1 MESARIVKKQ
11 RIKKY
16 LLTKGNQLGIITV
29 TVMITVK
36 KEKQYS
42 NINQKRKGEQN
53 HGKMGMYSMRLH
65 L

>member
-16 LLTKGNQLGIITV
+16 LLTKHDQLDIITV

-36 KEKQYS
+36 KEHNKAIY
-42 NINQKRKGEQN
+42 IKKRNGEQN
-53 HGKMGMYSMRLH
+53 HGKMGMYSMRLY

>member
-16 LLTKGNQLGIITV
+16 LLTKGNQLGIIKV

-36 KEKQYS
+36 KENNKA
-42 NINQKRKGEQN
+42 I
-53 HGKMGMYSMRLH
+53 
-65 L
+65 

>member
-11 RIKKY
+11 RIKKN

-36 KEKQYS
+36 KENNKA
-42 NINQKRKGEQN
+42 I
-53 HGKMGMYSMRLH
+53 
-65 L
+65 

>member
-16 LLTKGNQLGIITV
+16 LLTNGNQLGIITV

-36 KEKQYS
+36 KENNKA
-42 NINQKRKGEQN
+42 I
-53 HGKMGMYSMRLH
+53 
-65 L
+65 